1 MALLYSNTARLMRL
15 CAQVY
20 GNCSKTT
27 VSDSRD
33 EFTEQ
38 EKICFYKVSAVIMY
52 YNCGEKKKRKYKS
65 KRLIEVYSEPGRT
78 SKMNPFAKIFMGF
91 SS

>member
-1 MALLYSNTARLMRL
+1 MRL

-52 YNCGEKKKRKYKS
+52 YNCGERKKESIK
-65 KRLIEVYSEPGRT
+65 
-78 SKMNPFAKIFMGF
+78 AKD
-91 SS
+91 